1 MSSFIEND
9 DPPSS
14 AKRGRVDHQQASSE
28 MEDATNHNSGASRIL
43 ASRPSRQNEMA
54 SQGNISAPTTDTDD
68 QAHCTIDVH
77 VSTTFEKEG
86 STFYLLL
93 NDVDDDATDHFE
105 RDSEAPSSR
114 KSMADSLPKRF
125 CRRRRKQ
132 HRYPKER
139 HIVLV
144 ARDLL
149 AQIDDIDEWRQ
160 CTFMVLVHSRID
172 TQWLYLVHF

>member
-1 MSSFIEND
+1 MPSFIEND

-14 AKRGRVDHQQASSE
+14 AKRGRVDHQQASGE
-28 MEDATNHNSGASRIL
+28 MEDTTNHKSGARRIL

-54 SQGNISAPTTDTDD
+54 SQGNISAPTTDTDG
-68 QAHCTIDVH
+68 QAHCTGID
-77 VSTTFEKEG
+77 VSTTYMYEKEG

-93 NDVDDDATDHFE
+93 NDVDDDATDSFQ
-105 RDSEAPSSR
+105 RDSEAT
-114 KSMADSLPKRF
+114 MADPLPKRL

-132 HRYPKER
+132 RRYPKER

-149 AQIDDIDEWRQ
+149 AQIDDIDDE
-160 CTFMVLVHSRID
+160 
-172 TQWLYLVHF
+172 

>member
-1 MSSFIEND
+1 MHGSLHIFIAQENRSEVPAQQLLTMPSFVENNE
-9 DPPSS
+9 PSSS

-28 MEDATNHNSGASRIL
+28 MEDATNHNSGASITL
-43 ASRPSRQNEMA
+43 ASRPSRQNDMA

-68 QAHCTIDVH
+68 QAHCTGID
-77 VSTTFEKEG
+77 VSTTYEKEG

-93 NDVDDDATDHFE
+93 NDVDDDTTDHFQ
-105 RDSEAPSSR
+105 RDSEATSSR
-114 KSMADSLPKRF
+114 TSMADPLPKRF

-132 HRYPKER
+132 RRYPKER

-149 AQIDDIDEWRQ
+149 AQIDNIDE
-160 CTFMVLVHSRID
+160 
-172 TQWLYLVHF
+172 

>member
-1 MSSFIEND
+1 MPSFIEND

-28 MEDATNHNSGASRIL
+28 MEDANNHKSGARRIL
-43 ASRPSRQNEMA
+43 ASKPPWRNEMA

-93 NDVDDDATDHFE
+93 NDVDDDATDHFQ
-105 RDSEAPSSR
+105 RDSEATLSR
-114 KSMADSLPKRF
+114 TSMADPLPKRL
-125 CRRRRKQ
+125 CRRRRRKQ
-132 HRYPKER
+132 RRYPKER
-139 HIVLV
+139 HIVLI

-149 AQIDDIDEWRQ
+149 AQIDDIGE
-160 CTFMVLVHSRID
+160 
-172 TQWLYLVHF
+172 